1 MSKETEE
8 LDYNEVLSDFSS
20 AIQNNGAM
28 RVAVDFAKY
37 FPNQS
42 DEFVRA
48 TINSNRA
55 RNVAALF
62 KPREL
67 GNE

>member
-8 LDYNEVLSDFSS
+8 LDYSETLSDFSS
-20 AIQNNGAM
+20 AIQNTGATK
-28 RVAVDFAKY
+28 VAADFAHY
-37 FPNQS
+37 FPNQ
-42 DEFVRA
+42 
-48 TINSNRA
+48 NSQFLHAALSVNRA

>member
-8 LDYNEVLSDFSS
+8 LDYSETLSDFSS
-20 AIQNNGAM
+20 AIQNKGAL
-28 RVAVDFAKY
+28 RVAGDFAKY

-42 DEFVRA
+42 SEFVNA
-48 TINSNRA
+48 TLTVNKA
-55 RNVAALF
+55 RSIPSLF